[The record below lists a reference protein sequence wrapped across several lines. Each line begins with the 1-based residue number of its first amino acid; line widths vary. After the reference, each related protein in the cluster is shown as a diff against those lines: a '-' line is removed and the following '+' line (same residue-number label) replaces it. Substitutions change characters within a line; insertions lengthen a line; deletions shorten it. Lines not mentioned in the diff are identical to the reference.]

1 MAFIPAIAGA
11 ITAIGTAV
19 GTATAVVLSGGAIAT
34 AIGTGVAFATSFT
47 LAAGINF
54 AVSYGLKKATSALLS
69 GGKKSSVE
77 TLSSPTYSFGIL
89 QTQANSSLST
99 PIVYGEV
106 KMAGNVLWQTGNQ
119 TVQRIVSFAEGEIE
133 GFSDIR
139 LNDIAISDVVGSSY
153 TAYTGNGVQAL
164 DSRIAGTTQQEKAA
178 LVGGLKYEVYLAL
191 TVTANQQVNG
201 DFNLTSL
208 LKGKKIRVYT
218 SPSVYTIK
226 WSDNPVW
233 CLADFLTGYNSIGL
247 SYSDLDIQSFID
259 SAAYCDEI
267 LEDGS
272 KRFTLN
278 LAIDAKQSALEW
290 CMEIFKACRGN
301 MLKQNNKWFVFI
313 DKPEVASQ
321 KLSAED
327 INDLKAWW
335 LPMDEIFDI
344 VNIRFKSKDH
354 QWTFIEARAE
364 ANRFLRTTRPFIQT
378 QDLIGV
384 TNFNQAS
391 RLAWYYLNQSQT
403 CQMFISF
410 KTSRKCLNRTVGDVI
425 ELTDYIL
432 GFSDK
437 KYRII
442 RMIESQQD
450 FIEIV
455 AREYNESIYEDIL
468 ASAPPAVNVLDNP
481 KTIRILLE
489 DAGGY
494 LLTNDSDYFIQN

>member
-19 GTATAVVLSGGAIAT
+19 GTATAVVLGGGAIAT

-54 AVSYGLKKATSALLS
+54 AVAYGLKKATSALLS
-69 GGKKSSVE
+69 SGKKSSVE

-89 QTQANSSLST
+89 QTQANSSLSI
-99 PIVYGEV
+99 PVVYGEV
-106 KMAGNVLWQTGNQ
+106 KMAGNVLWQTGSQ

-139 LNDIAISDVVGSSY
+139 INDNPIASVVGATYS
-153 TAYTGNGVQAL
+153 AYTGNGVQTL
-164 DSRIAGTTQQEKAA
+164 DSRISGATQQEKAA
-178 LVGGLKYEVYLAL
+178 LVGGLKYEAYLAL
-191 TVTANQQVNG
+191 TITANQQVNG
-201 DFNLTSL
+201 DFNLTSIV
-208 LKGKKIRVYT
+208 KGKKVRVYT
-218 SPSVYTIK
+218 SINSYTTK
-226 WSDNPVW
+226 WSDNPIW
-233 CLADFLTGYNSIGL
+233 GLADFLCGYNAIAL
-247 SYSDLDIQSFID
+247 TYSDLDIQSFIN
-259 SAAYCDEI
+259 SAAYCDETV
-267 LEDGS
+267 EGGS

-290 CMEIFKACRGN
+290 CMEIFKTCRGN
-301 MLKQNNKWFVFI
+301 MVKQNNKWFVFI
-313 DKPEVASQ
+313 DKPETASQ

-344 VNIRFKSKDH
+344 VNIRFRSKEH

-364 ANRFLRTTRPFIQT
+364 ANKYLRQARPFIQT

-455 AREYNESIYEDIL
+455 AREYNESIYQDIL
-468 ASAPPAVNVLDNP
+468 GSAPPAVNVLDNN
-481 KTIRILLE
+481 KTQRVLLE
-489 DAGGY
+489 DASGY
-494 LLTNDSDYFIQN
+494 LITNDGDYFIQS